1 MSKGD
6 QSSRERKKESK
17 KIKTDKKI
25 YSSKHIRNF
34 ETIKEKKQKKN

>member
-17 KIKTDKKI
+17 KIKNDKNI
-25 YSSKHIRNF
+25 YSNKHIRNI
-34 ETIKEKKQKKN
+34 EQIKEKKK